1 MKRPFLISLQKT
13 IMSQFKTIIFD
24 LGGVLIDWNPEY
36 VFLKEFRGNREK
48 MDWFLNEIC
57 AWEWNMNQDAGY
69 PLAQATEDRVAMF
82 PEYEE
87 LIRMYYGRWEEMLGY
102 THEDTLE
109 ILESVVQNPN
119 YKVYALT
126 NWSGETFPKALQK
139 FHWLQ
144 WFEGILVSGDEGMRK
159 PHKEIYELMLHR
171 YNINPQE
178 TIFID
183 DSLKNVEGSE
193 AVGIKGI
200 HFVNASSLKKEL
212 IALGVAL

>member
-1 MKRPFLISLQKT
+1 MPT
-13 IMSQFKTIIFD
+13 IKTIIFD

-57 AWEWNMNQDAGY
+57 AWDWNMNQDAGY
-69 PLAQATEDRVAMF
+69 TLSKATEERVAMF
-82 PEYEE
+82 PEYED

-109 ILESVVQNPN
+109 ILENVVNNPN
-119 YKVYALT
+119 YHVYALT
-126 NWSGETFPKALQK
+126 NWSGETFPVALQK
-139 FHWLQ
+139 FPWLQ

-159 PHKEIYELMLHR
+159 PYKEIYELMLSR
-171 YNINPQE
+171 YNINPHE
-178 TIFID
+178 AVFID

-200 HFVNASSLKKEL
+200 HFTNASSLKKEL
-212 IALGVAL
+212 RTLGIAL

>member
-1 MKRPFLISLQKT
+1 MPT
-13 IMSQFKTIIFD
+13 IKTIIFD

-144 WFEGILVSGDEGMRK
+144 WFEGILVSGDEGIRK
-159 PHKEIYELMLHR
+159 PHKEIYELMLQR
-171 YNINPQE
+171 YNINPKE
-178 TIFID
+178 AIFID

-200 HFVNASSLKKEL
+200 HFANASSLKKEL